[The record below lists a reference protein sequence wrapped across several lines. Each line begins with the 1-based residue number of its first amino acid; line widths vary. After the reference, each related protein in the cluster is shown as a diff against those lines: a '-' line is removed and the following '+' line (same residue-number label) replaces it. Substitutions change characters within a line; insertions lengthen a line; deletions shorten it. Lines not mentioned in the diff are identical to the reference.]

1 MLCGAGVLRHTRAPR
16 LVALIYVSHPV
27 WPPCVTYF
35 LLLRPLALNLGV
47 TFLGGEFGLS
57 LLLFYPP
64 PSIPLRAIPLKD
76 TGTCF
81 LLLQSCAQIKA
92 LLVTLHLGWIVIS

>member
-1 MLCGAGVLRHTRAPR
+1 VLCGAGVLRHTRAPR

-81 LLLQSCAQIKA
+81 LLLHSCAQIKA
-92 LLVTLHLGWIVIS
+92 LLVTLHLK